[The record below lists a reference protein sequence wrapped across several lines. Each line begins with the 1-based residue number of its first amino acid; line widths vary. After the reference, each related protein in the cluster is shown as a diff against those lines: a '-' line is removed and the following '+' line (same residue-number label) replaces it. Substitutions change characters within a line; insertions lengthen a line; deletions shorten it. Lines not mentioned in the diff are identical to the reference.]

1 MDISKRSAI
10 EHEIAVLKLSAD
22 VAIEAR
28 KGELVSAVK
37 RVLSDWSCNVPIE
50 VSSYD
55 DAKPIIE
62 VKMFNAQYDNS
73 YDSSIDITL
82 VKPDL
87 CSGNTLAYVPVIN
100 CHGIYDVSIHDVE
113 NQTLAFARLKLA
125 SILLNALPEL
135 TKLVNSKQFMSYDND
150 IAEYEDAKR
159 RLFKFDNDAFAERVQ
174 QVESSFK
181 VDQCLIDS
189 CGHYHCIK
197 RVTLKRLYMT
207 SLNNNRKS
215 LSKTDVARW
224 IVRDSWKIAI

>member
-1 MDISKRSAI
+1 MDISERSAI

-28 KGELVSAVK
+28 KDELVGAVK
-37 RVLSDWSCNVPIE
+37 HMLSSWSCNVPIE
-50 VSSYD
+50 VSCYD
-55 DAKPIIE
+55 DAKPVVK
-62 VKMFNAQYDNS
+62 VKMLNAQYN
-73 YDSSIDITL
+73 SSIDITL
-82 VKPDL
+82 IKPDL
-87 CSGNTLAYVPVIN
+87 YSGNTLAYVPVIS
-100 CHGIYDVSIHDVE
+100 CHGIYDVSMHDVE
-113 NQTLAFARLKLA
+113 DQNATFVQLKIA
-125 SILLNALPEL
+125 GILLDALPEL
-135 TKLVNSKQFMSYDND
+135 SKLVNSEQFMSYDND

-207 SLNNNRKS
+207 SLNNYRKS

-224 IVRDSWKIAI
+224 IVRDSWKIAV